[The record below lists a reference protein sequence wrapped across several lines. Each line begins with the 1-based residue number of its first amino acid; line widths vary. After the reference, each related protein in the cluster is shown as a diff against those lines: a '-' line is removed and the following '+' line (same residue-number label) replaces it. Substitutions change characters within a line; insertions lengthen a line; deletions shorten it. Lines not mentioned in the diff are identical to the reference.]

1 MGAEL
6 APTDDGLFT
15 VTLVADEAE
24 IGSGTQPV
32 PLPTNWAPD
41 GAFLTVGFGRPFP
54 VCDDYE
60 PSFEAPEGLT
70 SLVIETGSLPP
81 FDFDAEMA
89 HAMRHQ

>member
-1 MGAEL
+1 MVD
-6 APTDDGLFT
+6 PTDDGLFT
-15 VTLVADEAE
+15 VTLTADQIE
-24 IGSGTQPV
+24 IGRGAKPV

-41 GAFLTVGFGRPFP
+41 GAFLTVGYGRPFP

-60 PSFEAPEGLT
+60 PPFEASEALA
-70 SLVIETGSLPP
+70 SLVIETGPLPP